1 MSAKGKQ
8 PTTRSKSRQ
17 GDSSSLTP
25 KPLWATVIPTAEGF
39 AAAAASAYGLV
50 ACTWHHTGED
60 EAAESLN
67 AILGPLLAAGRYEA
81 PVFLPLDS
89 GLPPHLAAARQGLTA
104 YADGDYDALR
114 ELELDVRAR
123 TPFVGRV
130 QRVVQSIPAGTVLSY
145 GEVARHAGSP
155 GAARAVGQCMATN
168 PLAPVVPCHRVIAA
182 GGRLG
187 GFGPGLPA
195 KVKLLQR
202 EGVAATM
209 AGVKGEIK

>member
-8 PTTRSKSRQ
+8 PTAQSKSRR
-17 GDSSSLTP
+17 SSSSSP
-25 KPLWATVIPTAEGF
+25 MRKPLWAAVIPTAEGF

-50 ACTWHHTGED
+50 ACTWHHTTED

-67 AILGPLLAAGRYEA
+67 AILRPLLAAGRYQA
-81 PVFLPLDS
+81 PAFLPLDA

-114 ELELDVRAR
+114 DLELDMRAR

-130 QRVVQSIPAGTVLSY
+130 QRVVQLIPAGKVLSY
-145 GEVARHAGSP
+145 GDVARHAGSP

-182 GGRLG
+182 DGRLG

-209 AGVKGEIK
+209 QGVKGEVK